1 MTLSLDDFFL
11 CNPIFKDVSNHTREY
26 ISKMALY
33 RTLEPGQILFQHG
46 DAANSLYFI
55 LGGDVSV
62 CLFANDGRQ
71 LGLNVVYEGNLLGE
85 IAVLDDGPRSASAI
99 AIAQCQIASIASNN
113 FRSIIKKDQQLSQN
127 IINFLCAQIRRVS
140 NRIID
145 ANALNLE
152 SSIARILIE
161 AGQNSTSGSS
171 QKKIVRIKQEEIGFI
186 AGVSRVTI
194 NKYLNNWARKGIVTI
209 TRGKIIV
216 ENIDTLFAIID
227 DDRGKVIKN

>member
-1 MTLSLDDFFL
+1 MSPYLIDFFST
-11 CNPIFKDVSNHTREY
+11 NPIFTNTLVHTRENL
-26 ISKMALY
+26 SKVAIF

-46 DAANSLYFI
+46 DTANSLYFI
-55 LGGDVSV
+55 LEGDISV

-71 LGLNVVYEGNLLGE
+71 LGLNVVAAGNLLGE
-85 IAVLDDGPRSASAI
+85 IAVLDNGPRSASAI
-99 AIAQCQIASIASNN
+99 AISKCHVASVASND
-113 FRSIIKKDQQLSQN
+113 FRSAIKKDSQLSQN

-145 ANALNLE
+145 VNALQLE

-161 AGQNSTSGSS
+161 AGQNATSVGK

-209 TRGKIIV
+209 SRGKIVI
-216 ENIDTLFAIID
+216 ENIETLLAIID

>member
-1 MTLSLDDFFL
+1 MALSLNDFFSI
-11 CNPIFKDVSNHTREY
+11 NPIFKDVSNNTREY
-26 ISKMALY
+26 ISKTALY
-33 RTLEPGQILFQHG
+33 KTLEPGHILFQHG

-55 LGGDVSV
+55 LEGDLSV

-71 LGLNVVYEGNLLGE
+71 LGLNVVTEGNLLGE
-85 IAVLDDGPRSASAI
+85 IAVLDNGPRSASAI
-99 AIAQCQIASIASNN
+99 AIAKCQVASVASNS
-113 FRSIIKKDQQLSQN
+113 FRGAIKKDPHLSQN
-127 IINFLCAQIRRVS
+127 IINFLCSQIRRVS

-145 ANALNLE
+145 VNALQLE

-161 AGQNSTSGSS
+161 AGQNSTSGIK

-194 NKYLNNWARKGIVTI
+194 NKYLNNWARQGIVTI
-209 TRGKIIV
+209 TRGKIMI

-227 DDRGKVIKN
+227 NDRGKVIKN